1 MTALHLADLA
11 GGLVAA
17 RAAVAA
23 DIRTY
28 SPDFADC
35 VYGDTRATAGVADV
49 LGLLTRTGQEFIAVV
64 YAADIITTL
73 DPNSFDDRV
82 RGYEIQ
88 VALLQRYVDGASED
102 TFLER
107 VELIENGLAAR
118 TRWELDIN
126 GLTVH
131 FLPTSFDRIVPI
143 DIARDPVNYE
153 AIAHSTVRQLS
164 MEVTACG

>member
-1 MTALHLADLA
+1 MTTLHLADLA

-28 SPDFADC
+28 HVDFADC
-35 VYGDTRATAGVADV
+35 VYGDTRATAGVADA
-49 LGLLTRTGQEFIAVV
+49 LGLLVRSTKEFIVVV
-64 YAADIITTL
+64 YATDILTVL
-73 DPNSFDDRV
+73 DEHSFDDRIRSYSV
-82 RGYEIQ
+82 EVCI
-88 VALLQRYVDGASED
+88 LQKYVDGASED

-107 VELIENGLAAR
+107 VELIENGLAGR
-118 TRWELDIN
+118 SRWELDIN

-131 FLPTSFDRIVPI
+131 FLPTSFDRVVPI
-143 DIARDPVNYE
+143 SVTRNPDGYE
-153 AIAHSTVRQLS
+153 AIAHSTVRQIT